1 MKTICVAL
9 LGIVAL
15 VFGAADILVWAGV
28 LDSID
33 IGILTIGG
41 DDFFR
46 WAWGGLVLACGGM
59 LMLSGAR
66 NIDDLQQCGKVVLGA
81 ILAGIIACTDIFAAF
96 CESVPAGEESPVF
109 FNSLELLS
117 RALTGTGVEIVGQF
131 HDEIVVD
138 WNPGRT
144 KLSLDQ
150 VITIMENCMSIPG
163 PLVGFPLEA
172 DIKHAHRYIK

>member
-1 MKTICVAL
+1 MNEQNGMKTIGIAL

-15 VFGAADILVWAGV
+15 VFGAADILVWAGF

-33 IGILTIGG
+33 VGILTIGG

-66 NIDDLQQCGKVVLGA
+66 NIHELQQCGKVVLGA

-96 CESVPAGEESPVF
+96 CESVPAGEDSSAF
-109 FNSLELLS
+109 FNSLDGFVSGCAPPYSPAVLLLPFTLLLLYGAYVWT
-117 RALTGTGVEIVGQF
+117 R
-131 HDEIVVD
+131 
-138 WNPGRT
+138 NPP
-144 KLSLDQ
+144 
-150 VITIMENCMSIPG
+150 EHHP
-163 PLVGFPLEA
+163 A
-172 DIKHAHRYIK
+172 DD